1 MLAPV
6 FMGKTLFSDRLT
18 SPLFSVYLSYSPCSL
33 SLSVDRKV
41 LGYKVREE
49 QWDREQS
56 RCQVVH
62 MRLVWAHLELAN
74 LVAAG
79 NQRQTK
85 TLEKCDTQGT

>member
-1 MLAPV
+1 MNNCISGQPVQSEEGRTNYMLAPV
-6 FMGKTLFSDRLT
+6 FIGKTLFSDRLT

-62 MRLVWAHLELAN
+62 MRLV
-74 LVAAG
+74 
-79 NQRQTK
+79 
-85 TLEKCDTQGT
+85 